1 MMEKHYLTSL
11 FTPGSVIVLAGDPD
25 APESQTPQARALLD
39 GLKAQ
44 KFTGTL
50 QFFDINTSGT
60 LADLAQ
66 IRADLAIIV
75 QPNKDLPAALEIAGR
90 MNCRAALVLSNG
102 VDAELAGQLH
112 KIARREGMHLLGP
125 NSLGIQRPSLQ
136 LNASAAAIRARVK
149 GSGTDAYDDHQ
160 ALNVPR
166 LRAALQADYSVPGV
180 AGLALLGGVRYSAS
194 KYANYAGT
202 VETGG
207 YTVFDIGRRYR
218 ARIAGYD
225 TQL

>member
-90 MNCRAALVLSNG
+90 PESAGKRIVVIVPDAGERYLSTG
-102 VDAELAGQLH
+102 VFPA
-112 KIARREGMHLLGP
+112 
-125 NSLGIQRPSLQ
+125 
-136 LNASAAAIRARVK
+136 
-149 GSGTDAYDDHQ
+149 
-160 ALNVPR
+160 
-166 LRAALQADYSVPGV
+166 
-180 AGLALLGGVRYSAS
+180 
-194 KYANYAGT
+194 
-202 VETGG
+202 
-207 YTVFDIGRRYR
+207 
-218 ARIAGYD
+218 
-225 TQL
+225 

>member
-44 KFTGTL
+44 KVTGTL

-75 QPNKDLPAALEIAGR
+75 QPNKDLPAALEILAQAQQEGGAGR
-90 MNCRAALVLSNG
+90 IYLLRGAGDAATLAEIEQTARCLAANARLAEERLGLVGPSSDWLVASAPRPEVVANRFG
-102 VDAELAGQLH
+102 MKILELAVD
-112 KIARREGMHLLGP
+112 E
-125 NSLGIQRPSLQ
+125 
-136 LNASAAAIRARVK
+136 
-149 GSGTDAYDDHQ
+149 
-160 ALNVPR
+160 
-166 LRAALQADYSVPGV
+166 LRAQMERDPAPP
-180 AGLALLGGVRYSAS
+180 AGPEYAAWTGAVRAE
-194 KYANYAGT
+194 A
-202 VETGG
+202 
-207 YTVFDIGRRYR
+207 
-218 ARIAGYD
+218 
-225 TQL
+225 

>member
-1 MMEKHYLTSL
+1 
-11 FTPGSVIVLAGDPD
+11 
-25 APESQTPQARALLD
+25 LLD

-75 QPNKDLPAALEIAGR
+75 PKPNKDLPAALEIAGR

-125 NSLGIQRPSLQ
+125 NSPGIQRSSLSSTPAPRPLAQ
-136 LNASAAAIRARVK
+136 E
-149 GSGTDAYDDHQ
+149 GS
-160 ALNVPR
+160 
-166 LRAALQADYSVPGV
+166 
-180 AGLALLGGVRYSAS
+180 LALCQSGALTSSILDWASNNGVGFSSVISLGLYTDMGLSEALDFSGQRRAHA
-194 KYANYAGT
+194 KHRGLHGRHTGRTPLCERHALGFACQAG
-202 VETGG
+202 GG
-207 YTVFDIGRRYR
+207 AESRAQAGGQQGRADAQRCHR
-218 ARIAGYD
+218 R
-225 TQL
+225 QRRCL